1 MEQLKRAFGHVS
13 QADTRRTVILAG
25 DLNIRD
31 KEVASVGL
39 PDKVQVETIREV
51 ARWGL
56 AA

>member
-39 PDKVQVETIREV
+39 PDKVQVRNYKGGSKMGT
-51 ARWGL
+51 
-56 AA
+56 